1 MRPSP
6 EITAVVVI
14 NVVSAVLAFALTVAC
29 SRASDHTAAADL
41 RDAGHSADNAAAS
54 VAHNPDVRSA
64 EADLRHAGHV
74 VAVDTRKAAAE
85 AKVAAHKLA
94 ADTRG
99 AAHDVTRR
107 DRSDDDKS
115 S

>member
-29 SRASDHTAAADL
+29 SRASDQSASADL
-41 RDAGHSADNAAAS
+41 KDAGHSVNHAASS
-54 VAHNPDVRSA
+54 VAHNADVERA
-64 EADLRHAGHV
+64 GADLRNAGHV

-107 DRSDDDKS
+107 DRSDDKS

>member
-14 NVVSAVLAFALTVAC
+14 NVVSAVAAFVLTVAC
-29 SRASDHTAAADL
+29 SRASDHSAAADL
-41 RDAGHSADNAAAS
+41 RDAGHSVDHAAAN
-54 VAHNPDVRSA
+54 VAHSPDVKNA
-64 EADLRHAGHV
+64 EADLRGAGHV

-107 DRSDDDKS
+107 DRSDDKS

>member
-6 EITAVVVI
+6 EITAVVVV
-14 NVVSAVLAFALTVAC
+14 NVVSAIAALVLTVAC
-29 SRASDHTAAADL
+29 SRASDHSAAADL
-41 RDAGHSADNAAAS
+41 KD
-54 VAHNPDVRSA
+54 
-64 EADLRHAGHV
+64 AGHV
-74 VAVDTRKAAAE
+74 VAVDTRKAADE

-99 AAHDVTRR
+99 AAHDLTHHG
-107 DRSDDDKS
+107 RSDDKS